1 VPRQRWPLVA
11 SAVCG
16 GCGVPLLQRGGNPCG
31 AHTDVVGVEW
41 EVTRAATPEGEA
53 AESGTSEELAA
64 AEPMFRGGRAVWLF
78 VVLACVAGS
87 AAAVVATHHPRS
99 PRPSVAPSATT
110 VSSRS
115 VPSTPAEAA
124 IARIRDLAL
133 TPGRFSRY
141 IRATTG
147 GDCVLAKPGISPQQ
161 RITAAVDRTVS
172 SYRVTDVGFIIE
184 ATDALCAIQVR
195 ARDDG
200 TDVLVI
206 DVVAPPTRSSDATS
220 GHIVFG
226 SHTDRQ
232 RTIEYA
238 SHVTTGGWQV
248 TVGAVG
254 SASHLPGIE
263 RLIDLVDNPATR
275 W

>member
-1 VPRQRWPLVA
+1 
-11 SAVCG
+11 
-16 GCGVPLLQRGGNPCG
+16 
-31 AHTDVVGVEW
+31 
-41 EVTRAATPEGEA
+41 
-53 AESGTSEELAA
+53 
-64 AEPMFRGGRAVWLF
+64 
-78 VVLACVAGS
+78 
-87 AAAVVATHHPRS
+87 
-99 PRPSVAPSATT
+99 

-133 TPGRFSRY
+133 TPGQFSRY